1 MAYVFTSASAA
12 AVIKGY
18 SPELMVLPDLPEQ
31 PTLPM
36 LGNLTAAVLGPTGQ
50 PTEQQL
56 RVCVGGEDVGWELT
70 RGSIPPAAE
79 DPA

>member
-12 AVIKGY
+12 PVIKGY

-50 PTEQQL
+50 PTEQELQ
-56 RVCVGGEDVGWELT
+56 VCVGGDVGCEMT
-70 RGSIPPAAE
+70 RSSICPVAA